1 MNAKSIKPITFHFLR
16 KCGGRGETGNNK
28 AEEGGR
34 GLIPYTILGRTRR
47 CLHQNGLDTHTHTR
61 ANRLFRAHI
70 CLPACVV
77 RPFSLAGLLFSGPHS
92 GPCKSAQVGRGR
104 RSRPRRNLATRQL
117 ARIRKQNTA
126 ADKHNALFSVF
137 CPNLAKSRFIG
148 LTEMD
153 GFVRVTGLDSLCDA
167 FRADAPRSE
176 QGKTKDMLL

>member
-1 MNAKSIKPITFHFLR
+1 M
-16 KCGGRGETGNNK
+16 GETGNNK

-47 CLHQNGLDTHTHTR
+47 CLHQNGLDTHTRTP
-61 ANRLFRAHI
+61 AQTFYSGPTSVY
-70 CLPACVV
+70 LPVLWGPSV
-77 RPFSLAGLLFSGPHS
+77 LPGSQGPHS
-92 GPCKSAQVGRGR
+92 GPGKFAQVGRG

-148 LTEMD
+148 LTETD
-153 GFVRVTGLDSLCDA
+153 GFVRVTGLDSLCDV
-167 FRADAPRSE
+167 FLADAA
-176 QGKTKDMLL
+176 

>member
-1 MNAKSIKPITFHFLR
+1 M
-16 KCGGRGETGNNK
+16 
-28 AEEGGR
+28 
-34 GLIPYTILGRTRR
+34 IPYTILGRTRR

-61 ANRLFRAHI
+61 ANLLFRPHI

-77 RPFSLAGLLFSGPHS
+77 RPFSLAGLSYSGP
-92 GPCKSAQVGRGR
+92 GKSAQVGRG

-148 LTEMD
+148 LTETD
-153 GFVRVTGLDSLCDA
+153 GFVRVTGLDSLCDV
-167 FRADAPRSE
+167 FLADAA
-176 QGKTKDMLL
+176 